1 MRNEQLGDSATSGGH
16 KHFRCRAC
24 LATRS
29 SAVARA
35 LSLSCLLTFLRF
47 ASEHLRCC
55 YYPYRVFRSK
65 YPLLSFI
72 TSRIITM
79 LVILFILGWAL
90 FGLMELAPGD
100 IVDQMMQQQ
109 LMSQTESKGAGGAG
123 QENVFSDEQLAKMRA
138 EMGLDKPFTIQYFH
152 WLERVVVHHDLGVSL
167 ISKAPV
173 SFLLKTRIINSLVLN
188 LISLVFITI
197 FSFLLGVYFS
207 SKAGTRVDIA
217 ATFFALFFHA
227 FPGIL
232 LLILLQLFASVTG
245 LFPVTAYPD
254 FPISEAPAK
263 FVFSYSYHIFLPL
276 LASFLGGIGGT
287 MRMIR
292 STMLDQMGMPY
303 IMALRARGIS
313 ERRVYLNHAFRNTL
327 NPYITGSANLLAGLF
342 SGSLVLEIIFSYP
355 GMGRLMYDAVMQQDV
370 NLVLANNMFISAL
383 VLAGMTIS
391 DILLAVVDPR
401 IRYGKN

>member
-1 MRNEQLGDSATSGGH
+1 MSRQEAVMHNNQSGATPSQ
-16 KHFRCRAC
+16 
-24 LATRS
+24 S
-29 SAVARA
+29 SQPLVGLKILVR
-35 LSLSCLLTFLRF
+35 TW
-47 ASEHLRCC
+47 
-55 YYPYRVFRSK
+55 RSK

-72 TSRIITM
+72 TSRLVTM
-79 LVILFILGWAL
+79 LVVLFVFGWAL
-90 FGLMELAPGD
+90 FGLMALAPGD

-109 LMSQTESKGAGGAG
+109 LMSQTESKGGSNRD
-123 QENVFSDEQLAKMRA
+123 NVLSEEQMAKMRS
-138 EMGLDKPFTIQYFH
+138 ELGLDKPFTIQYFR
-152 WLERVVVHHDLGVSL
+152 WLERVVIHHDLGVSL

-173 SFLLKTRIINSLVLN
+173 SFLIKSRIVNSLVLN
-188 LISLVFITI
+188 IISLVFITV

-207 SKAGTRVDIA
+207 SKAGTRVDVA

-232 LLILLQLFASVTG
+232 LLILLQLFASITG

-254 FPISEAPAK
+254 FPLSENPIK
-263 FVFSYSYHIFLPL
+263 FIFSYNYHVFLPL
-276 LASFLGGIGGT
+276 FASFLGGIGGT

-303 IMALRARGIS
+303 IMALRSRGIS

-327 NPYITGSANLLAGLF
+327 NPYITGSANLLASLF

-355 GMGRLMYDAVMQQDV
+355 GIGRLSYDAVMQQDV
-370 NLVLANNMFISAL
+370 NLVLACTMLIAAL
-383 VLAGMTIS
+383 DLIGITIS

-401 IRYGKN
+401 IRYGKEG

>member
-1 MRNEQLGDSATSGGH
+1 MSNEQFCNTGNARMEAGKSE
-16 KHFRCRAC
+16 F
-24 LATRS
+24 
-29 SAVARA
+29 VARIFRPFYG
-35 LSLSCLLTFLRF
+35 LKILVRTWRF
-47 ASEHLRCC
+47 K
-55 YYPYRVFRSK
+55 F
-65 YPLLSFI
+65 PLASFI
-72 TSRIITM
+72 ISRVITM
-79 LVILFILGWAL
+79 IVILFILGWAL
-90 FGLMELAPGD
+90 FGLMALAPGD

-109 LMSQTESKGAGGAG
+109 LMSQTDSHSSGAAG
-123 QENVFSDEQLAKMRA
+123 RDNVFSEEQVARMRA
-138 EMGLDKPFTIQYFH
+138 EMGLDKPFTVQYFM
-152 WLERVVVHHDLGVSL
+152 WLERVIVHHDLGVSL

-173 SFLLKTRIINSLVLN
+173 SFLIKSRILNSLVLN
-188 LISLVFITI
+188 IISLVFITI

-207 SKAGTRVDIA
+207 SKAGSRIDLA

-232 LLILLQLFASVTG
+232 LLILLQLFASVSG

-254 FPISEAPAK
+254 FPIGQAPVK
-263 FVFSYSYHIFLPL
+263 FVFSYAYHIFLPL
-276 LASFLGGIGGT
+276 FASFLGGIGGT

-327 NPYITGSANLLAGLF
+327 NPYITGSANLLASLF

-355 GMGRLMYDAVMQQDV
+355 GIGRLMYDAVMQQDV

-391 DILLAVVDPR
+391 DILLALVDPR
-401 IRYGKN
+401 IRYGKES